1 MCELGCSNGNIE
13 IFEVMTPDGIKK
25 ILSYRAW
32 LKKGKP
38 DYKKHYVDRCK
49 CYYDWL
55 SERLLLLEDLAKA
68 KRNKDLKEISKIEEK
83 LNENWK
89 KL

>member
-13 IFEVMTPDGIKK
+13 IFEIMTPDGITK
-25 ILSYRAW
+25 ILSHKAW
-32 LKKGKP
+32 FRKGKP
-38 DYKKHYVDRCK
+38 DYKKHYVERCT
-49 CYYDWL
+49 CYFDWMK
-55 SERLLLLEDLAKA
+55 ERLLLLEDLATA

-83 LNENWK
+83 LNNNWK